1 MAGMQQVVAAVR
13 EHNSTPSGLFT
24 GHPAQQFFLAD
35 YPSQR
40 LPSASDLAYFAH
52 NFTTRA
58 ALALSYNAVSMGH
71 EVLTISASFLDPS
84 ISQGPRA
91 TFGHSP
97 LRPRQYAKN
106 LTQPKGDSTRVP
118 ERSSVHPRST

>member
-58 ALALSYNAVSMGH
+58 ALALSYNAVSLGH
-71 EVLTISASFLDPS
+71 EVLTISASFLEILGSIELYGPQADP
-84 ISQGPRA
+84 QNARA
-91 TFGHSP
+91 SRTLIDRLWS
-97 LRPRQYAKN
+97 R
-106 LTQPKGDSTRVP
+106 
-118 ERSSVHPRST
+118 